1 MYIRIEDQ
9 DHPYSL
15 PRPFIPFEA
24 GCHWEIRQ
32 GLIWPK
38 IHCQSELY
46 CRRFNPGCYNLYVL
60 YAAFYHFSL
69 AAAGLGSGFCAE
81 VQGSISSRGSSELL
95 RQPAH
100 ITPWDSGLRLVDR
113 DTAHPSL
120 LRTHAALPTSG
131 TFHGHLW
138 ARQVFPDHGV
148 PWTSSE
154 NLHKKPLF
162 CFAEVTGLPIRTGL
176 HFYCC
181 SKRNIVVC
189 RTRNHPLTSLLVIVS
204 NPAISLD
211 RCNECHIA
219 QNNHTKS
226 LSKYHLFFQV
236 CTKAATCTGSSLYPW
251 RPGIFSV
258 PSIDL
263 STVLETAAADRAL
276 IGQ

>member
-1 MYIRIEDQ
+1 MPISSGRLTQAQDRFAFPVRAQSQLKSGYHSGACQSALVSSAFITEATGFAVKRMYIRIEDQ

-100 ITPWDSGLRLVDR
+100 ITP
-113 DTAHPSL
+113 
-120 LRTHAALPTSG
+120 
-131 TFHGHLW
+131 
-138 ARQVFPDHGV
+138 
-148 PWTSSE
+148 
-154 NLHKKPLF
+154 
-162 CFAEVTGLPIRTGL
+162 
-176 HFYCC
+176 
-181 SKRNIVVC
+181 
-189 RTRNHPLTSLLVIVS
+189 
-204 NPAISLD
+204 
-211 RCNECHIA
+211 
-219 QNNHTKS
+219 
-226 LSKYHLFFQV
+226 
-236 CTKAATCTGSSLYPW
+236 
-251 RPGIFSV
+251 
-258 PSIDL
+258 
-263 STVLETAAADRAL
+263 
-276 IGQ
+276 